1 MTVLAMVS
9 LFLAILPTLV
19 YLRNRSLFRP
29 PGPPGPRSAVSVLIP
44 ARNEASGIAACL
56 QSVLANEGVEL
67 ELIVLDDAS
76 TDGTADVAR
85 AVDPRVRVEPA
96 PPLPPG
102 WAGKQHACYTLSRLA
117 RHDRFT
123 FLDAD
128 VRLTPD
134 ALARMIAF
142 QQTSRASLVS
152 GFPRQETGTLL
163 ERLLLP
169 LINWLL
175 VCYLPISVMRR
186 KHHASLGAGCGQ
198 WFLTTREAY
207 EQVGGHSHPMVRG
220 SFHDGVT
227 LPRAYRQAGLM
238 TDLCDATELATCRMY
253 CSAGAVWRGLAKNA
267 REGMAGP
274 IGIWVWTILLFGGQ
288 ILPWVVLLMTRWEE
302 HRVASWLVLAAGLLG
317 LCIRVDC
324 ARWFR
329 SSQPVALVHPVSI
342 LLLLTIQ
349 WDAVVRCWLG
359 RPVGWKGR
367 PNRCDR
373 RYTSR
378 SSPAA

>member
-9 LFLAILPTLV
+9 LFLAIVPTLV

-85 AVDPRVRVEPA
+85 AVDPRVRVETA
-96 PPLPPG
+96 PPLPLG
-102 WAGKQHACYTLSRLA
+102 WAGKQHACYALSRLA
-117 RHDRFT
+117 RHDHFT

-142 QQTSRASLVS
+142 QQTRRASLVS

-186 KHHASLGAGCGQ
+186 KHLPSLGAGCGQ

-227 LPRAYRQAGLM
+227 LPRAYRLAGLM
-238 TDLCDATELATCRMY
+238 TDLCDATDLATCRMY

-274 IGIWVWTILLFGGQ
+274 VGIWVWTVLLFGGQ
-288 ILPWVVLLMTRWEE
+288 VLPWVVLLMTRWEE
-302 HRVASWLVLAAGLLG
+302 HRVASWLVLSAGLLG

-329 SSQPVALVHPVSI
+329 SSRSVALVHPVSI
-342 LLLLTIQ
+342 LLLLAIQ
-349 WDAVVRCWLG
+349 WDAVVRSWLG

-367 PNRCDR
+367 SQPV
-373 RYTSR
+373 
-378 SSPAA
+378 